1 MEKNVGMRIEV
12 GKLMGSEWL
21 AHAGVKGTAVPE
33 NGIIDGGNTVNL
45 AILAMVGSKPFTVTV
60 KPVVTLVNYPAG
72 SKNYFPTVKF
82 VASAGAK
89 IGNVAIAKTE
99 KVFELEHYRVWNEK
113 EHKYTEARPSAIKAD
128 EVVKGALKALETK
141 LFPPSDLTDKPVP
154 PTDYCT
160 LLAREFGW
168 DSEHLMKAAEYC
180 EKYGMTFRGLY
191 EGEVQKRKM
200 NKK

>member
-1 MEKNVGMRIEV
+1 MDRKGMKVKI
-12 GKLMGSEWL
+12 GKLMPKDWL
-21 AHAGVKGTAVPE
+21 AHAGVKGTGVPD
-33 NGIIDGGNTVNL
+33 NATIDVSNDANL
-45 AILAMVGSKPFTVTV
+45 AILAMALNAKPFSVTLE
-60 KPVVTLVNYPAG
+60 PVVTMMNFPMG
-72 SKNYFPTVKF
+72 SNSYFPTVKF
-82 VASAGAK
+82 ILRKGSK
-89 IGNVAIAKTE
+89 IGAEIVTARD
-99 KVFELEHYRVWNEK
+99 KVLELEHWKGKDKDGVWK
-113 EHKYTEARPSAIKAD
+113 DMRPSAIKAD
-128 EVVKGALKALETK
+128 EVVSGALKPLNDK